1 VIFSVPR
8 ALFDFGFEIHLFD
21 VAAFDE
27 NEIDLTEFLTL
38 IRDRF
43 VILLIVFLIFLKF
56 MFFMLPRA
64 KNMKFSFIFVT
75 LIIGAGFVILLI
87 VL

>member
-21 VAAFDE
+21 VVAFDE

-38 IRDRF
+38 IRDGF
-43 VILLIVFLIFLKF
+43 VILLIVFL
-56 MFFMLPRA
+56 FF
-64 KNMKFSFIFVT
+64 
-75 LIIGAGFVILLI
+75 
-87 VL
+87 